1 MTTSHCFILQI
12 LLENKEVKKK
22 KGMMRKRK
30 KMIIWKNKEN
40 IKIELTDKSM
50 SSMWSQI
57 WESEIGNLFLLYYIL
72 IGFC

>member
-1 MTTSHCFILQI
+1 
-12 LLENKEVKKK
+12 
-22 KGMMRKRK
+22 MMRKRK
-30 KMIIWKNKEN
+30 KMIIWKNEKNKEN